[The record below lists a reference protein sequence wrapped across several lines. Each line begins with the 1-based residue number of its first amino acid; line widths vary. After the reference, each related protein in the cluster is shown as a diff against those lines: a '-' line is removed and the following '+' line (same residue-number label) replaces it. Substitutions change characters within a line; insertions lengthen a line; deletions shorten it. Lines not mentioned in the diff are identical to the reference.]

1 MVLYYLFLCT
11 CMYTLDI
18 FTSSIRTSL
27 SDSLEDWKDNKYWNI
42 LRFIGTFQRDEGE
55 ILRTFLSLVQD
66 RGLEWEEAGNNA
78 ERMK

>member
-1 MVLYYLFLCT
+1 
-11 CMYTLDI
+11 MYTLDI

-42 LRFIGTFQRDEGE
+42 LRFIGTFQS
-55 ILRTFLSLVQD
+55 SLVQN

>member
-42 LRFIGTFQRDEGE
+42 LRFIGTFQS
-55 ILRTFLSLVQD
+55 SLVQN